1 MLALRPRR
9 LAVFAVAVALAFQ
22 SSAAWA
28 GQASALQERVTRLLA
43 SPNLAGGTQ
52 GVVVRS
58 LRTGNDLVSINAGL
72 RFMPASNMKL
82 VTSGA
87 YLSLVGTQT
96 PFKTRVVT
104 AARLDDRGV
113 LHGDLALVGG
123 GDPLLDTAALKGL
136 AEAVKRAGVS
146 AVSGRIIGDASV
158 FEEQRYGDGWSWD
171 DMSYY
176 YSVPVTGLNANGNVV
191 RVTALPGRRVG
202 DRVQVTRALA
212 PPWQKVLVSA
222 RTAAKGAASS
232 LNIWRQLVHD
242 VVLVDGV
249 LALEAPEADRKPEPI
264 SVEDPP
270 RYAAWL
276 FRKCLVE
283 AGVMV
288 SGGWAAAGAPK
299 NGRTLAEHVGAAADD
314 LMKSLNKP
322 SDNLVAECLL
332 RQIGRVKGKA
342 GSAVAGRTAAAEWLK
357 SIGVLDRD
365 VAIFDGSGLSRQDLV
380 TPRAIATLLRHM
392 HGAASASAF
401 VDSLPIA
408 GVDGSLRN
416 RMKGTPAQANCRA
429 KTGYVMHASSLS
441 GYVTAADGEPLVFS
455 ILMNH
460 HNVRNAQAMAVQDE
474 IVLELARATG
484 LGGQ

>member
-1 MLALRPRR
+1 MFIRKLRR
-9 LAVFAVAVALAFQ
+9 LAFAAVVAALA
-22 SSAAWA
+22 AHA
-28 GQASALQERVTRLLA
+28 ASAPAATLQDRVARLLA
-43 SPNLAGGTQ
+43 SPNLAGGIQ

-58 LRTGNDLVSINAGL
+58 LRTGSDLVSVNADL

-87 YLSLVGTQT
+87 YLSLVGLQT
-96 PFKTRVVT
+96 PFRTRVVT
-104 AARLDDRGV
+104 TAGLDERGV
-113 LHGDLALVGG
+113 LRGDMALVGG

-146 AVSGRIIGDASV
+146 AVTGRIIGDASV

-171 DMSYY
+171 DMPYY
-176 YSVPVTGLNANGNVV
+176 YSVPVTGLNVNENVV
-191 RVTALPGRRVG
+191 RVAALPGRRTG

-212 PPWQKVLVSA
+212 PPWQKVRVSA
-222 RTAAKGAASS
+222 LTGAKGSASS
-232 LNIWRQLVHD
+232 LNIWRELVHD
-242 VVLVDGV
+242 VVRVDGA

-283 AGVMV
+283 AGVEV
-288 SGGWAAAGAPK
+288 SGGWVAGRAPD
-299 NGRTLAEHVGAAADD
+299 NGRPLAEHTGAAAAD

-332 RQIGRVKGKA
+332 RQIGRMKGKA
-342 GSAVAGRTAAAEWLK
+342 GSAVAGRTAVAEWLK
-357 SIGVLDRD
+357 SIGVADRD
-365 VAIFDGSGLSRQDLV
+365 VAMFDGSGLSRQDLV
-380 TPRAIATLLRHM
+380 TPRAIVTLLGHM
-392 HGAASASAF
+392 RAAPAASAF

-416 RMKGTPAQANCRA
+416 RMKGTPAQANCHA

-441 GYVTAADGEPLVFS
+441 GYVNAADGEPLVFS

-460 HNVRNAQAMAVQDE
+460 HNARNAQAMAVQDE

-484 LGGQ
+484 LGGL

>member
-1 MLALRPRR
+1 MSTQKLRR
-9 LAVFAVAVALAFQ
+9 LVVVAAVAALAMQ
-22 SSAAWA
+22 AVAAWA
-28 GQASALQERVTRLLA
+28 GQATTLQERVVRLLA
-43 SPNLAGGTQ
+43 SPNLAGGIQ

-58 LRTGNDLVSINAGL
+58 LRTGNDLVSINADL

-87 YLSLVGTQT
+87 YLSLVGMQA
-96 PFKTRVVT
+96 PFTTRVVT
-104 AARLDDRGV
+104 ASRLDDNGV
-113 LHGDLALVGG
+113 LRGDLALVGG

-136 AEAVKRAGVS
+136 AEAVKRAGVN

-171 DMSYY
+171 DMPYY
-176 YSVPVTGLNANGNVV
+176 YSVPVAGLNANENVV
-191 RVTALPGRRVG
+191 RVTAVPGRRAG
-202 DRVQVTRALA
+202 DLVRVTRALA
-212 PPWQKVLVSA
+212 PPWQKVRVTAL
-222 RTAAKGAASS
+222 TAAKGAASS
-232 LNIWRQLVHD
+232 LNIGRELVHD
-242 VVLVDGV
+242 VVRVDGA

-264 SVEDPP
+264 SVEEPP

-276 FRKCLVE
+276 FRKCLAE
-283 AGVMV
+283 AGVAV
-288 SGGWAAAGAPK
+288 PGGWAAGAAPR
-299 NGRTLAEHVGAAADD
+299 NGRTLAEHTGAAAAD

-332 RQIGRVKGKA
+332 RRIGLVKGKA
-342 GSAVAGRTAAAEWLK
+342 GSAVAGRTAVTEWLK
-357 SIGVLDRD
+357 SIGVIDRD
-365 VAIFDGSGLSRQDLV
+365 VAMFDGSGLSRQNLV
-380 TPRAIATLLRHM
+380 TPRAIVTLLRQM
-392 HGAASASAF
+392 HGAPCSAAF
-401 VDSLPIA
+401 IDSLPIA

-441 GYVTAADGEPLVFS
+441 GYVTAADGEPLAFS

-460 HNVRNAQAMAVQDE
+460 HNARNAQAMAVQDE

-484 LGGQ
+484 LGRP